1 MPLQRP
7 SAFFRDPAEAL
18 SRVSPNRAKMYIRCF
33 MAEVAKLVDN
43 NPDMGLSIEDVDEAV
58 LMLDIVESV
67 EPPTRS
73 QVQIL
78 SNQVSNLITSITR
91 QHTHM
96 AITAEILCFMVQA
109 IREHAPAPVADMF
122 QSWTPGSYGPYS
134 SHSHS
139 SSSRKARRSSDSDEF
154 CARIDPVEEP
164 TPMPP
169 RPRSPSPSPGL
180 NEVPA
185 PSAEADTCPP
195 HTESTSPPLPHD
207 ESTWNVPS
215 DWDTQRGGSRKL
227 RREGAFKHTP
237 DWEAM
242 KNVSGRLAEDDD
254 GGTTS
259 TTDAVDSTR
268 PARPAQ
274 ASRTEGGTR
283 SSNSSSQANPST
295 GPPCNPPRRADSPDR
310 AELERRIA
318 ELQAYIDAGFE
329 GRLPTYQNKMKER
342 TSEAGSVDV
351 SSSPISA
358 PMDPPLHVP
367 TTPSAS
373 GKKRSRSC
381 SQSPSPARSSPSPS
395 APTNSSAIPEDD
407 DDDTA
412 AEPRAAKRRRVSP
425 ARPKPATSFSKAGQS
440 TYRTPAPTPAPEP
453 SSPPPA
459 PPATSVS
466 SSVPKTRTQAR
477 RRPLTRTATMS
488 NID

>member
-1 MPLQRP
+1 MSLTIH
-7 SAFFRDPAEAL
+7 L
-18 SRVSPNRAKMYIRCF
+18 CSRVSAHICS
-33 MAEVAKLVDN
+33 L
-43 NPDMGLSIEDVDEAV
+43 
-58 LMLDIVESV
+58 LD
-67 EPPTRS
+67 RS

-169 RPRSPSPSPGL
+169 RPRSPSPAPDL
-180 NEVPA
+180 DEAAA

-195 HTESTSPPLPHD
+195 HTESPSPPLPHD
-207 ESTWNVPS
+207 ESTWHVPS
-215 DWDTQRGGSRKL
+215 DWDTQSGGSRKL
-227 RREGAFKHTP
+227 RREGAFMHNP

-242 KNVSGRLAEDDD
+242 KNVSGRMAEDGDDD

-259 TTDAVDSTR
+259 TTDAVDPTR
-268 PARPAQ
+268 PRRPAQ
-274 ASRTEGGTR
+274 SSRTEEQPCGTR
-283 SSNSSSQANPST
+283 SSSSSSQANAST
-295 GPPCNPPRRADSPDR
+295 RPPRDPLRRADSPDR

-329 GRLPTYQNKMKER
+329 GRLPTYQNQMKER
-342 TSEAGSVDV
+342 TSGAGSVDV
-351 SSSPISA
+351 SSSQISG
-358 PMDPPLHVP
+358 PVDPPSHVP

-373 GKKRSRSC
+373 GKKRSRSR
-381 SQSPSPARSSPSPS
+381 SQSPSPASSSPSPS
-395 APTNSSAIPEDD
+395 VPTDSLAMPEDD
-407 DDDTA
+407 DEDTTT
-412 AEPRAAKRRRVSP
+412 EPRAVKRRRVSP